1 MKKKFICILMSLM
14 MIGCTSLFTACG
26 SDAEESSVEQTTQEE
41 ASEETVHAADP
52 MTDEELENDDSEGCI
67 EDSEDLL
74 Y

>member
-1 MKKKFICILMSLM
+1 MKKKFLCLLMSLT
-14 MIGCTSLFTACG
+14 MIGCMSFMTACG
-26 SDAEESSVEQTTQEE
+26 NDEESSAEQTTQEE
-41 ASEETVHAADP
+41 VTEETVHAADP

>member
-1 MKKKFICILMSLM
+1 MQRKIICILISLM
-14 MIGCTSLFTACG
+14 MMGSAVFFTACG
-26 SDAEESSVEQTTQEE
+26 DSADNSPADQTTQEE
-41 ASEETVHAADP
+41 TTEETIRAADP

>member
-1 MKKKFICILMSLM
+1 MLIYNYHTH
-14 MIGCTSLFTACG
+14 TSRCGHACG
-26 SDAEESSVEQTTQEE
+26 NDEESSAEQTTQEE
-41 ASEETVHAADP
+41 VTEETVHAADP

>member
-1 MKKKFICILMSLM
+1 MSLVM
-14 MIGCTSLFTACG
+14 MGCMSFATACG
-26 SDAEESSVEQTTQEE
+26 NDEESSSEQTTQEE
-41 ASEETVHAADP
+41 TTEETVHAADP

>member
-1 MKKKFICILMSLM
+1 MSLM
-14 MIGCTSLFTACG
+14 MMGSAVFFTSCG
-26 SDAEESSVEQTTQEE
+26 DSADNSDQATQEE
-41 ASEETVHAADP
+41 ATEETVQAADP